1 MQKTD
6 FYYLGKILKTIGN
19 KGHLM
24 VHLDVDEP
32 ENYQKLES
40 VYLDVYGERIP
51 FFITGVELKS
61 RNSAIFSFADV
72 LSADEAEEYTGSE
85 MYLPVSTLPV
95 LTGNKFYYH
104 EIVGFLVIDERFGE
118 LGKVQSVL
126 DLKHQALFQ
135 ILFGE
140 KEILIP
146 VIDETIK
153 EVDRLNKILRI
164 EAPEGLIEIYL

>member
-1 MQKTD
+1 MQKID

-19 KGHLM
+19 KGQLM

-32 ENYQKLES
+32 ANYQNLES

-51 FFITGVELKS
+51 FFISRVELKS

-72 LSADEAEEYTGSE
+72 LSADEAEEYTGRD
-85 MYLPVSTLPV
+85 MYLPVSALPV

-104 EIVGFLVIDERFGE
+104 EIVGFQVIDERFGE